1 MALCGNGFSSPFQIS
16 SHSPLCYVHTWYAHG
31 VDRRIFFGTMG
42 FNWLSTRR
50 SWSRPDLRLPTVG
63 QTPSFHSPQIWWGLP
78 RCVPIQNSPFHLVLT
93 RKCVGDRQV
102 IEIWCHFSHCASHL
116 LRPDFIPT
124 ASSPSQPSQV
134 PSYTRLIPRSHYHFH
149 VRISAALP
157 RITLIRVA
165 L

>member
-1 MALCGNGFSSPFQIS
+1 
-16 SHSPLCYVHTWYAHG
+16 
-31 VDRRIFFGTMG
+31 MG

-50 SWSRPDLRLPTVG
+50 SWSRPDLRPPTAG

-78 RCVPIQNSPFHLVLT
+78 RCVPIQDSPFHLVLT

-134 PSYTRLIPRSHYHFH
+134 PSYTRLIPQSHYHFY
-149 VRISAALP
+149 VRMSAALP

-165 L
+165 LSLDGSGRHPTHNESSNIGLPGPRSVRVCSARFM